1 MFVMGCAGGK
11 EPSVGLVGR
20 EHDCTAIDRLLE
32 DALGGDSGSL
42 VVRGEAGIGTGP
54 L

>member
-1 MFVMGCAGGK
+1 MGGAGGK
-11 EPSVGLVGR
+11 EPSVGLAGR
-20 EHDCTAIDRLLE
+20 EHDCAAIDRLFE

-42 VVRGEAGIGTGP
+42 MVRGEAGIGAGP